1 MAIQLQI
8 QVQKIQSVTTN
19 QINMEND
26 SLKLATFGGG
36 CFWCTEAI
44 YQLTEGITVVEA
56 GYSGGHVDDPTYQQV
71 CGKKTGHAE
80 VIRIQYNSKVISF
93 KEILDILWATHNPTT
108 LNQQGNDIGPQ
119 YRSVIF
125 YHNEEQKTIAEQSL
139 KETDASSMYSDP
151 IVTTIDPLINYF
163 KAENYHQ
170 NYYNDN
176 REKNSYCTYVVKPKV
191 EKYKKQFKDK
201 LKKD

>member
-93 KEILDILWATHNPTT
+93 KEILDIFWATHNPTT